1 MNITVEDLLV
11 YKKELEELIAKY
23 RVQIEKIETKIEV
36 VNELTE
42 KMNKVEEV

>member
-11 YKKELEELIAKY
+11 YKKELEELKGKY
-23 RVQIEKIETKIEV
+23 QGQIEKIETKIEV

-42 KMNKVEEV
+42 KLNRVEEV